1 MKTFKDTLDAKFMV
15 EAALPT
21 RTKHL
26 KYIAFLRIRNV
37 SIDQQVLHVG
47 RYQKISGCMI

>member
-21 RTKHL
+21 RNKHL
-26 KYIAFLRIRNV
+26 KYIAFLFEIFQ
-37 SIDQQVLHVG
+37 ID
-47 RYQKISGCMI
+47 